1 MTHTS
6 PTYKNHRFPIEFV
19 ARAIWLYYRFNVS
32 LRDVEELMLERGVVV
47 SYETIRR
54 WCRKHGADYIRR
66 LHRKPPSQNDVWHL
80 DELVVRINGRKCW
93 LWRAVD
99 QDGYVLDE
107 IVQMRRNTK
116 AARRLLIRLLKKQ
129 GLAPKRMITDK
140 LRSYGAAKRQVM
152 PHIEHRSHKALN
164 NRAENS
170 HLPFRKRERTR
181 QGFRSIGSLQ
191 QFLSIF
197 SAVRNLF
204 IPSRVN
210 RSASQILIHRRKAMA
225 EWKAVAHHRV

>member
-1 MTHTS
+1 MNQ
-6 PTYKNHRFPIEFV
+6 PIANYKNHRFPPEII
-19 ARAIWLYYRFNVS
+19 ARAVWLYYRFPLS
-32 LRDVEELMLERGVVV
+32 LRHVEEMLLERGITV

-54 WCRKHGADYIRR
+54 WGRRHGPSYARRIR
-66 LHRKPPSQNDVWHL
+66 RKPPSGSDLWYL
-80 DELVVRINGRKCW
+80 DEVAVRINGRRCW
-93 LWRAVD
+93 LWLAVD

-107 IVQMRRNTK
+107 IVQVRRNTK

-129 GLAPKRMITDK
+129 GRPPKRIITDK

-152 PHIEHRSHKALN
+152 PDVEHRSHKGLN

-170 HLPFRKRERTR
+170 HLPFRKRERML

-191 QFLSIF
+191 HVVSLF

-204 IPSRVN
+204 IPDHTKP
-210 RSASQILIHRRKAMA
+210 SASQIRNPRLQAMA
-225 EWKAVAHHRV
+225 QWKAVSGQIV

>member
-1 MTHTS
+1 MSQTA
-6 PTYKNHRFPIEFV
+6 PTYKNHRFPIEIV
-19 ARAIWLYYRFNVS
+19 ARAIWLYFRFNVS
-32 LRDVEELMLERGVVV
+32 LREVEEMMLERGIIV

-54 WCRKHGADYIRR
+54 WCRKHGANYTRR
-66 LHRKPPSQNDVWHL
+66 LHRKPPSHDDVWHL
-80 DELVVRINGRKCW
+80 DELVVRVNGKKCW

-107 IVQMRRNTK
+107 IVQTRRNTK

-129 GLAPKRMITDK
+129 GVAPKRMVTDK

-152 PHIEHRSHKALN
+152 PHVEHRSHKGLN

-181 QGFRSIGSLQ
+181 QGFRSIDPYSNSCQ
-191 QFLSIF
+191 SSPP
-197 SAVRNLF
+197 SATSSF
-204 IPSRVN
+204 HP
-210 RSASQILIHRRKAMA
+210 A
-225 EWKAVAHHRV
+225 